1 MPKNIYLEKNRLKQ
15 TEKKDVELKKNRKIR
30 RWNLVRKEHKEK
42 KEKINYFGENRSAFL
57 AE

>member
-1 MPKNIYLEKNRLKQ
+1 LKQ
-15 TEKKDVELKKNRKIR
+15 TEKKDVELRKCRKIR